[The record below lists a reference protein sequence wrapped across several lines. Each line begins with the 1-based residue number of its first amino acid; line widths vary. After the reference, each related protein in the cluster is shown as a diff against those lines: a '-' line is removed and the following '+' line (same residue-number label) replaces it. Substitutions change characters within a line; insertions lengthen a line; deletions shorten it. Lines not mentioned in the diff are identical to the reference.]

1 MHRGWRG
8 REAEGGLN
16 VAVRNLDAIRGPA
29 IFSPSAMDP
38 SPRTS
43 FFDLQVNGFAGVDFQ
58 QAALSLADLRRAVL
72 ALRAH
77 QTQRILLTLITDD
90 LAALGRKFARIEEL
104 RRADPQIAET
114 VCGYHPEGPW
124 LSPEPG
130 YCGAHPAA
138 HMCPPA
144 LADYRRLQ
152 DAAGGNIR
160 LITIAPE
167 WPGSDEFM
175 AAVTREKVVISL
187 GHTNASEAQID
198 AAIRAGATLC
208 THLGNGVPQILHR
221 HDNVIERLLA
231 RDELIACLI
240 PDGIH
245 LPPFVLRNFFRAK
258 PPGRA
263 IFTTDAMAAAGAPP
277 GRYTIGASEVESRDG
292 VVRVPGMPNFAGSA
306 LTPDQGVTNA
316 AAWLGLS
323 RADARALF
331 STTAARLFAITLPP
345 LE

>member
-1 MHRGWRG
+1 M
-8 REAEGGLN
+8 
-16 VAVRNLDAIRGPA
+16 
-29 IFSPSAMDP
+29 
-38 SPRTS
+38 
-43 FFDLQVNGFAGVDFQ
+43 DFQ
-58 QAALSLADLRRAVL
+58 QPELALDELRRAVQ
-72 ALRAH
+72 ALHAH
-77 QTQRILLTLITDD
+77 QTQRIFLTLITDAVD
-90 LAALGRKFARIEEL
+90 ALCRKFARLEAL

-114 VCGYHPEGPW
+114 ICGYHLEGPW

-138 HMCPPA
+138 QMRAPS

-160 LITIAPE
+160 LITLAPE
-167 WPGSDEFM
+167 WPGSDEFI
-175 AAVTREKVVISL
+175 AEATREQVVISL
-187 GHTNASEAQID
+187 GHTDASEAQID
-198 AAIRAGATLC
+198 AAIRAGATLI
-208 THLGNGVPQILHR
+208 THLGNGVPQTLPR
-221 HDNVIERLLA
+221 HDNVIQRLLA

-277 GRYTIGASEVESRDG
+277 GRYTIGASAVESRDG

-306 LTPDQGVTNA
+306 LTPDQGVANA

-345 LE
+345 LA